1 MQQYH
6 RPNPRSRPTVLTFK
20 INFFY
25 IDSRLS
31 RYNTRTI
38 RFCKKDSKLSIPI
51 YTYDAVIVGAG
62 LAGCAAARELKNAG
76 KNVAV
81 ITKLHPLRSHSGA
94 AQGGI
99 NAALSSEDSIE
110 LHEFDTVKGSDY
122 LADQDAV
129 EFMCQKAP
137 ETVRW
142 AEGMGATFSR
152 RDDGQIA
159 QRPFGGQSSPR
170 ACYAKDR
177 VGLTLLQTIYEQAFR
192 IGVNF
197 LDEWYAADIIYKD
210 GKVSG
215 VIAFHIRDMQIAI
228 FNAKSVMFA
237 TGGYARSFKI
247 NSNAHAN
254 TGDGLSIVARH
265 GLPLEDMEFVQ
276 FHPSGLSGNGVLI
289 SEAARGEG
297 GRLFNS
303 KGERFMEK
311 YAPNALELASRDVVS
326 RAIMNE
332 IREGRGV
339 GPRKDAVYLDVT
351 HLGKDLIMERLPEL
365 RDLAITFLGL
375 DMIKE
380 PILISATAHYSMGG
394 IPVDIPGHVRKNNDE
409 FVEGFYAAGECSCVS
424 VHGANRLG
432 ANSVLEAL
440 LFGRFVGKTMV
451 DEIEDIE
458 LRPATQE
465 DAQKAVDEIDWVLT
479 NNGKESVSILRE
491 ELQEC
496 MTHNAGAFRT
506 EQSLQDAIEK
516 VNELRERY
524 KHIRINDKSK
534 VFNTEL
540 QEALEFGHMLDYS
553 KFIVESAIA
562 RKESRGAHF
571 REDFDKRN
579 DTDFLKHTMAYMDET
594 GAISLDYM
602 DVVLGKHELKER
614 TY

>member
-1 MQQYH
+1 M
-6 RPNPRSRPTVLTFK
+6 
-20 INFFY
+20 
-25 IDSRLS
+25 
-31 RYNTRTI
+31 
-38 RFCKKDSKLSIPI
+38 SIPI
-51 YTYDAVIVGAG
+51 YTYDAIIVGSG
-62 LAGCAAARELKNAG
+62 LAGCAAARELQNAG
-76 KNVAV
+76 KKVAV

-94 AQGGI
+94 AQGGV
-99 NAALSSEDSIE
+99 NAAFSDEDSVE
-110 LHEFDTVKGSDY
+110 LHEYDTVKGSDY

-129 EFMCQKAP
+129 EFLCKNAP
-137 ETVRW
+137 ETIRW
-142 AEGMGATFSR
+142 AERMGAAFSR
-152 RDDGQIA
+152 TADGKIA

-177 VGLTLLQTIYEQAFR
+177 TGLTLLQTIYEQAYR
-192 IGVNF
+192 VGVKF
-197 LDEWYAADIIYKD
+197 WDEWYVADLIYKD

-215 VIAFHIRDMQIAI
+215 VIAFNIRDMHMAI

-297 GRLFNS
+297 GKLFNS
-303 KGERFMEK
+303 EGERFMER

-326 RAIMNE
+326 RAILNE

-339 GPRKDAVYLDVT
+339 GPRKDAVFIDVT

-365 RDLAITFLGL
+365 RELAITFLGL

-394 IPVDIPGHVRKNNDE
+394 IPVNIAGNVRKNNTE
-409 FVEGFYAAGECSCVS
+409 YVEGFYAAGECACVS

-440 LFGRFVGKTMV
+440 LFGRYVGKTMV
-451 DEIEDIE
+451 EEIDSIE
-458 LRPATQE
+458 LRPASVDDVQTTL
-465 DAQKAVDEIDWVLT
+465 DEINFILN
-479 NNGKESVSILRE
+479 NNGDETIPGLRE
-491 ELQEC
+491 ELQQC
-496 MTHNAGAFRT
+496 MTANAGAFRT
-506 EQSLQDAIEK
+506 KETLEIAVAK
-516 VNELRERY
+516 VKELRARF
-524 KHIRINDKSK
+524 KNIRIKDKSK

-540 QEALEFGHMLDYS
+540 QEAIEFGHMVDYS
-553 KFIVESAIA
+553 AFIVESAIA
-562 RKESRGAHF
+562 RNESRGAHF
-571 REDFDKRN
+571 REDFDTRDDEN
-579 DTDFLKHTMAYMDET
+579 FLKHTMGYMDKDGE
-594 GAISLDYM
+594 ISLDYM
-602 DVVLGKHELKER
+602 DVVLGKHELKAR

>member
-1 MQQYH
+1 M
-6 RPNPRSRPTVLTFK
+6 
-20 INFFY
+20 
-25 IDSRLS
+25 
-31 RYNTRTI
+31 
-38 RFCKKDSKLSIPI
+38 SIPI

-62 LAGCAAARELKNAG
+62 LAGCAAARELQNAG
-76 KNVAV
+76 KKVAV

-99 NAALSSEDSIE
+99 NAAFSDEDSVE

-122 LADQDAV
+122 LADQDSV
-129 EFMCQKAP
+129 EFMCKNAP
-137 ETVRW
+137 ETIRW
-142 AEGMGATFSR
+142 AERMGAAFSR
-152 RDDGQIA
+152 KPDGQIA

-177 VGLTLLQTIYEQAFR
+177 TGLTLLQTVYEQAHR
-192 IGVNF
+192 VGVKF
-197 LDEWYAADIIYKD
+197 WDEWYAADIIYKD

-215 VIAFHIRDMQIAI
+215 VIAFNIRDMQMAI

-237 TGGYARSFKI
+237 TGGYARAFKI

-297 GRLFNS
+297 GQLFNS
-303 KGERFMEK
+303 KGERFMDK
-311 YAPNALELASRDVVS
+311 YAPNAMELASRDVVS

-351 HLGKDLIMERLPEL
+351 HLGKELIMSRLPEL
-365 RDLAITFLGL
+365 RELAITFLGL

-394 IPVDIPGHVRKNNDE
+394 IPVNTAGNVRKNNTE

-440 LFGRFVGKTMV
+440 LFGRYVGKTMAK
-451 DEIEDIE
+451 EIDTIE
-458 LRPATQE
+458 LRPAVE
-465 DAQKAVDEIDWVLT
+465 DDAKTALAEVEWFLN
-479 NNGKESVSILRE
+479 NNGDETVPALRE
-491 ELQEC
+491 ELQQS

-506 EQSLQDAIEK
+506 KEMLEVVIEK
-516 VNELRERY
+516 VKELRERF
-524 KHIRINDKSK
+524 KNIRIQDKSK
-534 VFNTEL
+534 IFNTEL
-540 QEALEFGHMLDYS
+540 QEAMEFGHMLDYS
-553 KFIVESAIA
+553 KFIVESAIV
-562 RKESRGAHF
+562 REESRGAHF
-571 REDFDKRN
+571 REDFPERN
-579 DTDFLKHTMAYMDET
+579 DEDFLKHTMAYMDENGELT
-594 GAISLDYM
+594 LDNM
-602 DVVLGKHELKER
+602 DVVLGKHKLQAR
-614 TY
+614 NY

>member
-1 MQQYH
+1 M
-6 RPNPRSRPTVLTFK
+6 
-20 INFFY
+20 
-25 IDSRLS
+25 
-31 RYNTRTI
+31 
-38 RFCKKDSKLSIPI
+38 SIPI
-51 YTYDAVIVGAG
+51 YTYDAIVVGAG
-62 LAGCAAARELKNAG
+62 LAGCAAARELQSAG
-76 KNVAV
+76 KKVAV

-94 AQGGI
+94 AQGGV
-99 NAALSSEDSIE
+99 NAAFSDEDSIE

-129 EFMCQKAP
+129 EFMCKNAP
-137 ETVRW
+137 ETIRW
-142 AEGMGATFSR
+142 VERMGAAFSR
-152 RDDGQIA
+152 TADGKIA

-177 VGLTLLQTIYEQAFR
+177 TGLTLLQTIYEQAHR
-192 IGVNF
+192 AGVKF
-197 LDEWYAADIIYKD
+197 WDEWYAADIIYKD

-215 VIAFHIRDMQIAI
+215 VVAFNIRDMEMAI

-237 TGGYARSFKI
+237 TGGYARSYKI

-303 KGERFMEK
+303 EGERFMEK
-311 YAPNALELASRDVVS
+311 YAPNAMELASRDVVS
-326 RAIMNE
+326 RAILNE

-339 GPRKDAVYLDVT
+339 GPRKDAVFIDVT

-394 IPVDIPGHVRKNNDE
+394 IPVNISGNVRKNNE
-409 FVEGFYAAGECSCVS
+409 ELVEGFYAAGECSCVS

-440 LFGRFVGKTMV
+440 LFGRYVGKTMV
-451 DEIEDIE
+451 EEVDNIE
-458 LRPATQE
+458 LRVATQE
-465 DAQKAVDEIDWVLT
+465 DAQTAIDEINNILS
-479 NNGKESVSILRE
+479 NNGDETIPGLRE
-491 ELQEC
+491 ELQDT
-496 MTHNAGAFRT
+496 MTENAGAFRT
-506 EQSLQDAIEK
+506 KATLEIAIAK
-516 VNELRERY
+516 VKELRGRF
-524 KHIRINDKSK
+524 KNIRIKDKSK

-540 QEALEFGHMLDYS
+540 QEAIEFGHMLDYS
-553 KFIVESAIA
+553 AFIVESAVA
-562 RKESRGAHF
+562 RNESRGAHF
-571 REDFDKRN
+571 REDFDTRN
-579 DTDFLKHTMAYMDET
+579 DTDFLKHTMGYMNEDGE
-594 GAISLDYM
+594 ISLDYM
-602 DVVLGKHELKER
+602 DVVLGKHELKAR

>member
-1 MQQYH
+1 M
-6 RPNPRSRPTVLTFK
+6 
-20 INFFY
+20 
-25 IDSRLS
+25 
-31 RYNTRTI
+31 
-38 RFCKKDSKLSIPI
+38 SIPI
-51 YTYDAVIVGAG
+51 YTYDAIVVGAG
-62 LAGCAAARELKNAG
+62 LAGNAAARELQNAG
-76 KNVAV
+76 KKVAV

-99 NAALSSEDSIE
+99 NAAFSDEDSVE
-110 LHEFDTVKGSDY
+110 LHEYDTVKGADY

-129 EFMCQKAP
+129 EFMCKNAP
-137 ETVRW
+137 ETIRW
-142 AEGMGATFSR
+142 AERMGAAFSR
-152 RDDGQIA
+152 TPDGKIA

-170 ACYAKDR
+170 ACFAKDR
-177 VGLTLLQTIYEQAFR
+177 TGLTLLQTIYEQAHR
-192 IGVNF
+192 SGVKF
-197 LDEWYAADIIYKD
+197 WDEWYAADIIYKD

-215 VIAFHIRDMQIAI
+215 VIAFNIRDMQMAI

-237 TGGYARSFKI
+237 TGGYARAFKI
-247 NSNAHAN
+247 SSNAHAN

-303 KGERFMEK
+303 EGERFMTK
-311 YAPNALELASRDVVS
+311 SAPNAMELASRDVVA
-326 RAIMNE
+326 RAILNE

-351 HLGKDLIMERLPEL
+351 HLGKDLIMAKLPEL
-365 RDLAITFLGL
+365 RELAITFLGL

-394 IPVDIPGHVRKNNDE
+394 IPVNIAGNVRKNNDE
-409 FVEGFYAAGECSCVS
+409 LVEGFYAAGECSCVS

-451 DEIEDIE
+451 KEIDDIE
-458 LRPATQE
+458 LRVATEE
-465 DAQKAVDEIDWVLT
+465 DANKALEEVNWFLS
-479 NNGKESVSILRE
+479 NNGNETIPVLRE
-491 ELQEC
+491 ELQQS
-496 MTHNAGAFRT
+496 MTTNAGAFRT
-506 EQSLQDAIEK
+506 KETLEVVIAK
-516 VNELRERY
+516 VQELRKRF
-524 KHIRINDKSK
+524 KNIRIQDKST

-553 KFIVESAIA
+553 MFIVESAVA
-562 RKESRGAHF
+562 REESRGAHF
-571 REDFDKRN
+571 REDFNTRDDDK
-579 DTDFLKHTMAYMDET
+579 FLKHTMAYMDEN
-594 GAISLDYM
+594 GELSLDYM
-602 DVVLGKHELKER
+602 DVVLGKHELQDR
-614 TY
+614 HY

>member
-1 MQQYH
+1 M
-6 RPNPRSRPTVLTFK
+6 
-20 INFFY
+20 
-25 IDSRLS
+25 
-31 RYNTRTI
+31 
-38 RFCKKDSKLSIPI
+38 SIPI
-51 YTYDAVIVGAG
+51 YTYDAIVVGAG
-62 LAGCAAARELKNAG
+62 LAGCAAARELQSAG
-76 KNVAV
+76 KKVAV

-99 NAALSSEDSIE
+99 NAAFSDEDSVE

-129 EFMCQKAP
+129 EYMCKNAP
-137 ETVRW
+137 GTIRW
-142 AEGMGATFSR
+142 IEGMGAAFSR
-152 RDDGQIA
+152 TADGKIA

-177 VGLTLLQTIYEQAFR
+177 TGLTLLQTIYEQAHR
-192 IGVNF
+192 AGVKF
-197 LDEWYAADIIYKD
+197 YDEWYAADIIYKD

-215 VIAFHIRDMQIAI
+215 VVAFNIRNMETVI

-237 TGGYARSFKI
+237 SGGYARAYKI

-297 GRLFNS
+297 GQLFNS
-303 KGERFMEK
+303 EGERFMTK
-311 YAPNALELASRDVVS
+311 YAPNAMELASRDVVA
-326 RAIMNE
+326 RAILNE
-332 IREGRGV
+332 IREGRGC

-351 HLGKDLIMERLPEL
+351 HLGKDLIMDRLPEL
-365 RDLAITFLGL
+365 RELAITFLGL

-394 IPVDIPGHVRKNNDE
+394 IPVNIAGNVRKNNTE
-409 FVEGFYAAGECSCVS
+409 LVEGFYAAGECSCVS

-440 LFGRFVGKTMV
+440 LFGRYVGKNMAAEL
-451 DEIEDIE
+451 DGIE
-458 LRPATQE
+458 LRKATEE
-465 DAQKAVDEIDWVLT
+465 DANLALTELDFLLT
-479 NNGKESVSILRE
+479 NNGEETVPTLRE
-491 ELQEC
+491 ELQQS
-496 MTHNAGAFRT
+496 MTANAGAFRT
-506 EQSLQDAIEK
+506 KESLEIS
-516 VNELRERY
+516 VNKIKELRQRF
-524 KHIRINDKSK
+524 KNIRIKDKSK

-540 QEALEFGHMLDYS
+540 QEAMEFGHMIDYS
-553 KFIVESAIA
+553 AFIVQSAVA
-562 RKESRGAHF
+562 REESRGAHF
-571 REDFDKRN
+571 REDFDTRN
-579 DTDFLKHTMAYMDET
+579 DEKFLKHTMAYMDEN
-594 GAISLDYM
+594 GEISLDYM
-602 DVVLGKHELKER
+602 DVVLGKHELKAR

>member
-1 MQQYH
+1 M
-6 RPNPRSRPTVLTFK
+6 
-20 INFFY
+20 
-25 IDSRLS
+25 
-31 RYNTRTI
+31 
-38 RFCKKDSKLSIPI
+38 SIPI
-51 YTYDAVIVGAG
+51 YTYDAIVVGAG
-62 LAGCAAARELKNAG
+62 LAGCAAARELQQAG
-76 KNVAV
+76 KKVAV

-99 NAALSSEDSIE
+99 NAAFSDEDSIE

-129 EFMCQKAP
+129 EFMCSNAP
-137 ETVRW
+137 ETIRW
-142 AEGMGATFSR
+142 VEKMGAAFSR
-152 RDDGQIA
+152 TADGKIA

-177 VGLTLLQTIYEQAFR
+177 TGLTLLQTIYEQAAR
-192 IGVNF
+192 IGVKF
-197 LDEWYAADIIYKD
+197 WDEWYAADIIYKY

-215 VIAFHIRDMQIAI
+215 VIAFNIRDMQMAI

-237 TGGYARSFKI
+237 TGGYARAYKI

-297 GRLFNS
+297 GRLVNS
-303 KGERFMEK
+303 EGERFMTK
-311 YAPNALELASRDVVS
+311 YAPNAMELASRDVVA
-326 RAIMNE
+326 RAILNE
-332 IREGRGV
+332 IREGRGC

-351 HLGKDLIMERLPEL
+351 HLGKDLIMSRLPEL
-365 RDLAITFLGL
+365 RELAITFLGL

-394 IPVDIPGHVRKNNDE
+394 IPVNIAGNVRLNNDE
-409 FVEGFYAAGECSCVS
+409 LIEGFYAAGECSCVS

-440 LFGRFVGKTMV
+440 LFGRFVGKTIAS
-451 DEIEDIE
+451 EIDDIE
-458 LRPATQE
+458 LRVATQD
-465 DAQKAVDEIDWVLT
+465 DATRALEEINWALT
-479 NNGKESVSILRE
+479 NNGSEKVPVLRE
-491 ELQEC
+491 ELQQS
-496 MTHNAGAFRT
+496 MTANAGAFRT
-506 EQSLQDAIEK
+506 KETLDTVIAKIK
-516 VNELRERY
+516 ELRERF
-524 KHIRINDKSK
+524 KNIRIKDKSK

-553 KFIVESAIA
+553 MFIVESAVA
-562 RKESRGAHF
+562 RNESRGAHF
-571 REDFDKRN
+571 REDFDTR
-579 DTDFLKHTMAYMDET
+579 DDDDFLKHTMAYMDKN
-594 GAISLDYM
+594 GNIKLDYM
-602 DVVLGKHELKER
+602 DVVLGKHELRAR

>member
-1 MQQYH
+1 M
-6 RPNPRSRPTVLTFK
+6 
-20 INFFY
+20 
-25 IDSRLS
+25 
-31 RYNTRTI
+31 
-38 RFCKKDSKLSIPI
+38 SIPI
-51 YTYDAVIVGAG
+51 YTYDAIVVGAG
-62 LAGCAAARELKNAG
+62 LAGCAAARELQNAG
-76 KNVAV
+76 KKVAV

-99 NAALSSEDSIE
+99 NAAFSDEDSVE
-110 LHEFDTVKGSDY
+110 LHEFDTIKGSDY

-129 EFMCQKAP
+129 EFMCEKAP
-137 ETVRW
+137 ETIRW
-142 AEGMGATFSR
+142 AERMGAAFSR
-152 RDDGQIA
+152 TPDGKIA

-177 VGLTLLQTIYEQAFR
+177 TGLTLLQTVYEQADR
-192 IGVNF
+192 AGVKF
-197 LDEWYAADIIYKD
+197 WDEWYAADIIYKD

-215 VIAFHIRDMQIAI
+215 VVAFNIRDMQMVI

-237 TGGYARSFKI
+237 TGGYARAYKI

-311 YAPNALELASRDVVS
+311 YAPNALELASRDVVA
-326 RAIMNE
+326 RAILNE

-339 GPRKDAVYLDVT
+339 GPRKDAVFLDVT
-351 HLGKDLIMERLPEL
+351 HLGKELIMERLPEL
-365 RDLAITFLGL
+365 RELAITFLGL

-394 IPVDIPGHVRKNNDE
+394 IPVDIDGHARLNNKD

-432 ANSVLEAL
+432 ANSVLEAI

-451 DEIEDIE
+451 NDIDNIE
-458 LRPATQE
+458 LRPANEE
-465 DAQKAVDEIDWVLT
+465 DAQRALEEVAFFLN
-479 NNGKESVSILRE
+479 NNGDEKIPALRE
-491 ELQEC
+491 ELQQC
-496 MTHNAGAFRT
+496 MTANAGAFRT
-506 EQSLQDAIEK
+506 QETLQIAVDK
-516 VNELRERY
+516 VKELRERF
-524 KHIRINDKSK
+524 KNIRIQDKST

-540 QEALEFGHMLDYS
+540 QEAIEFGHMLDYS
-553 KFIVESAIA
+553 LFIVESGIA
-562 RKESRGAHF
+562 RNESRGAHY
-571 REDFDKRN
+571 REDFQKRDDEN
-579 DTDFLKHTMAYMDET
+579 FLKHTMAYMDKDGKIT
-594 GAISLDYM
+594 LDYM
-602 DVVLGKHELKER
+602 DVVLGKHKLQER
-614 TY
+614 HY

>member
-1 MQQYH
+1 M
-6 RPNPRSRPTVLTFK
+6 
-20 INFFY
+20 
-25 IDSRLS
+25 
-31 RYNTRTI
+31 
-38 RFCKKDSKLSIPI
+38 SIPI
-51 YTYDAVIVGAG
+51 HTYDAIVVGSG
-62 LAGCAAARELKNAG
+62 LAGCAAARELQNAG
-76 KNVAV
+76 KKVVV

-99 NAALSSEDSIE
+99 NAAFSDEDSVE

-129 EFMCQKAP
+129 AFMCEKAP
-137 ETVRW
+137 ETIRW
-142 AEGMGATFSR
+142 IEKMGAAFSR
-152 RDDGQIA
+152 TPDGKIA

-170 ACYAKDR
+170 ACFAKDR
-177 VGLTLLQTIYEQAFR
+177 TGLTLLQTIYEQADR
-192 IGVNF
+192 AGVHF
-197 LDEWYAADIIYKD
+197 KDEWYAADIIYKD

-215 VIAFHIRDMQIAI
+215 VIAFNIRDMEMAI

-254 TGDGLSIVARH
+254 TGDGLSMVARH

-297 GRLFNS
+297 GKLFNS
-303 KGERFMEK
+303 EGERFMEK

-326 RAIMNE
+326 RAILNE

-339 GPRKDAVYLDVT
+339 GPRKDAVFIDVT
-351 HLGKDLIMERLPEL
+351 HLGKELIMERLPEL

-394 IPVDIPGHVRKNNDE
+394 IPVNVAGNVRKNNTE

-440 LFGRFVGKTMV
+440 LFGRYVGKTMAQ
-451 DEIEDIE
+451 EIDGID
-458 LRPATQE
+458 LRVASQE
-465 DAQKAVDEIDWVLT
+465 DAQIALDEISSLLSR
-479 NNGKESVSILRE
+479 NGNETVPSLRD
-491 ELQEC
+491 ELQTT
-496 MTHNAGAFRT
+496 MTDNAGAFRT
-506 EQSLQDAIEK
+506 KETLEIAIAK
-516 VNELRERY
+516 VKDLRQRY
-524 KHIRINDKSK
+524 KNIRVKDKSK
-534 VFNTEL
+534 IFNTEL
-540 QEALEFGHMLDYS
+540 QEAIEFGHMIDYS
-553 KFIVESAIA
+553 AFIVESAIA
-562 RKESRGAHF
+562 RNESRGAHF
-571 REDFDKRN
+571 REDFDTRN
-579 DTDFLKHTMAYMDET
+579 DDEFLKHTMGYMDQD
-594 GAISLDYM
+594 GKIALDYM
-602 DVVLGKHELKER
+602 DVVLGKHELRAR

>member
-1 MQQYH
+1 M
-6 RPNPRSRPTVLTFK
+6 
-20 INFFY
+20 
-25 IDSRLS
+25 
-31 RYNTRTI
+31 
-38 RFCKKDSKLSIPI
+38 SIPI
-51 YTYDAVIVGAG
+51 YTYDAIIVGAG
-62 LAGCAAARELKNAG
+62 LAGCAAARELQNAG
-76 KNVAV
+76 KKVAV

-94 AQGGI
+94 AQGGV
-99 NAALSSEDSIE
+99 NAAFSDEDSVE

-137 ETVRW
+137 ETIRW
-142 AEGMGATFSR
+142 AERMGAAFSR
-152 RDDGQIA
+152 TPDGKIA

-177 VGLTLLQTIYEQAFR
+177 TGLTLLQTIYEQAHR
-192 IGVNF
+192 VGVKF
-197 LDEWYAADIIYKD
+197 WDEWYVADLIYKD

-215 VIAFHIRDMQIAI
+215 VVAFNIRDMKTVI

-237 TGGYARSFKI
+237 TGGYARSYKI

-303 KGERFMEK
+303 EGERFMDK
-311 YAPNALELASRDVVS
+311 YAPNAMELASRDVVS
-326 RAIMNE
+326 RAILNE

-339 GPRKDAVYLDVT
+339 GPRKDAVYIDVT
-351 HLGKDLIMERLPEL
+351 HLGKDLIMEKLPEL

-375 DMIKE
+375 DMVKE

-394 IPVDIPGHVRKNNDE
+394 IPVDIAGHARKNNDE
-409 FVEGFYAAGECSCVS
+409 FIEGFYAAGECSCVS

-451 DEIEDIE
+451 SDIESIE

-465 DAQKAVDEIDWVLT
+465 DAQTALDEIDFILG
-479 NNGKESVSILRE
+479 NNGEESIPKLRE
-491 ELQEC
+491 ELQQC
-496 MTHNAGAFRT
+496 MSDNAGAFRT
-506 EQSLQDAIEK
+506 EDTLKIAVDKIK
-516 VNELRERY
+516 ELRERF
-524 KHIRINDKSK
+524 KNIRIKDKSK
-534 VFNTEL
+534 LFNTEL
-540 QEALEFGHMLDYS
+540 QEAIEFGHMIDYS
-553 KFIVESAIA
+553 AFIVESAVA
-562 RKESRGAHF
+562 RKESRGAHY
-571 REDFDKRN
+571 REDFQTRDDEN
-579 DTDFLKHTMAYMDET
+579 FLKHTMAYMDKNGDIE
-594 GAISLDYM
+594 LDYM
-602 DVVLGKHELKER
+602 DVVLGKHELRAR